1 MRSPWTA
8 LRTSQE
14 QIRNET
20 DERAELVQL
29 RRRCLEL
36 QAVVVAGGLGMVTL
50 LGHPLGLRDAS
61 GATWS
66 GAALVLVVALLAV
79 WLVARAIGRRRYGT
93 HVTPERDRAETL
105 RALLLPLFVV
115 VAGAAHWSVGG
126 WVGGDLADT
135 GFYVGVL
142 AIAMSA
148 GLGPRLWLIRKPAPG
163 EDRAGEM

>member
-36 QAVVVAGGLGMVTL
+36 RAVVVAGGLGMVTL
-50 LGHPLGLRDAS
+50 LGRPLGLRDAS

-66 GAALVLVVALLAV
+66 GAVLVLAVALLAV
-79 WLVARAIGRRRYGT
+79 WLVARAIGRRRYGM
-93 HVTPERDRAETL
+93 HVTPERDRAETF
-105 RALLLPLFVV
+105 RALLLPLLVV
-115 VAGAAHWSVGG
+115 VAGAAHW
-126 WVGGDLADT
+126 
-135 GFYVGVL
+135 
-142 AIAMSA
+142 
-148 GLGPRLWLIRKPAPG
+148 
-163 EDRAGEM
+163 

>member
-50 LGHPLGLRDAS
+50 LGRPLGLRDAS

-66 GAALVLVVALLAV
+66 GAVLVLAVALLAV

-93 HVTPERDRAETL
+93 HVTPERDRAETV
-105 RALLLPLFVV
+105 RALLLLPLLMV
-115 VAGAAHWSVGG
+115 VAGAAHW

-135 GFYVGVL
+135 GFYVVVL
-142 AIAMSA
+142 AIAMGA
-148 GLGPRLWLIRKPAPG
+148 GLGLRLWSIRKPAPG

>member
-8 LRTSQE
+8 LRTTQE

-50 LGHPLGLRDAS
+50 LGRPLGLRDAS

-66 GAALVLVVALLAV
+66 GAVLVLVVALFAV

-105 RALLLPLFVV
+105 RALLLLPLFVV
-115 VAGAAHWSVGG
+115 VAGAAHW

-135 GFYVGVL
+135 GFYVVVL
-142 AIAMSA
+142 AVAMGA
-148 GLGPRLWLIRKPAPG
+148 GLGLRLCLIRKPVPG
-163 EDRAGEM
+163 DDRAGEM

>member
-36 QAVVVAGGLGMVTL
+36 RAVVVAGGLGMVTL
-50 LGHPLGLRDAS
+50 LGRPLGLRDAS

-66 GAALVLVVALLAV
+66 GAVLVLAVALLAV
-79 WLVARAIGRRRYGT
+79 WLVARAIGRRRYGM
-93 HVTPERDRAETL
+93 HVTPERDRAETV
-105 RALLLPLFVV
+105 RALLLLPLLVV
-115 VAGAAHWSVGG
+115 VAGATHW

-135 GFYVGVL
+135 GFYVVVL
-142 AIAMSA
+142 AIAMGA
-148 GLGPRLWLIRKPAPG
+148 GLGLRLWSIRKPTPG

>member
-36 QAVVVAGGLGMVTL
+36 RAVVVAGGLGMVTL
-50 LGHPLGLRDAS
+50 LGRPLGLRDAS

-66 GAALVLVVALLAV
+66 GAVLVLAVALLAV
-79 WLVARAIGRRRYGT
+79 WLVARAIGRRRYGM
-93 HVTPERDRAETL
+93 HVTPERDRAETV
-105 RALLLPLFVV
+105 RALLLLLPLLVV
-115 VAGAAHWSVGG
+115 VAGAAHW

-135 GFYVGVL
+135 GFYVVVL
-142 AIAMSA
+142 AIAMGA
-148 GLGPRLWLIRKPAPG
+148 GLGLRLWSIRKPAPG